1 MKMAIFID
9 TGYILALINTADEYH
24 KQAITIASEMKGPF
38 VTTEAVL
45 TEIGN
50 ALAKL
55 HWRTIAVSTL
65 EDLRSD
71 PDIEVVSIS
80 PELFDHAVKLYSSRM
95 DKEWGITDCISFIV
109 MEDRGVPAALTT
121 DDHFRQAGFRTLLLE

>member
-1 MKMAIFID
+1 MAIFID

-24 KQAITIASEMKGPF
+24 ERASAIASEIVSRF
-38 VTTEAVL
+38 VITEAVL

-50 ALAKL
+50 TLSRL
-55 HWRTIAVSTL
+55 RWRSASVATI

-80 PELFDHAVKLYSSRM
+80 PELFDRAVKLYSSRR
-95 DKEWGITDCISFIV
+95 DKEWGMTDCISFVV
-109 MEDRGVPAALTT
+109 MQDRGIIDALTT
-121 DDHFRQAGFRTLLLE
+121 DDHFRQAGFRALLIE